1 MLSKYLIYI
10 IGFVTVGLLV
20 ACSEPEES
28 IASSSNGNILV
39 EKLFNVDGCT
49 VYRFQ
54 DAGYNRYFSSCK
66 TGHSEMTYLQNCGKN
81 CSRPETI
88 SSSN

>member
-1 MLSKYLIYI
+1 MNKLVVALSCLI
-10 IGFVTVGLLV
+10 LA
-20 ACSEPEES
+20 ACSEPAES
-28 IASSSNGNILV
+28 TVASSNGNIPV

-81 CSRPETI
+81 CTRPETI
-88 SSSN
+88 SSN

>member
-1 MLSKYLIYI
+1 MIKFVIALSCL
-10 IGFVTVGLLV
+10 LLV
-20 ACSEPEES
+20 ACTEPAES
-28 IASSSNGNILV
+28 TVASSNGNIPV

-54 DAGYNRYFSSCK
+54 DGGYNRYFSNCK
-66 TGHSEMTYLQNCGKN
+66 SGSSEVTYQQNCGKN

-88 SSSN
+88 SSN

>member
-1 MLSKYLIYI
+1 MLK
-10 IGFVTVGLLV
+10 FVIALSCLLLV
-20 ACSEPEES
+20 ACTEPAES
-28 IASSSNGNILV
+28 TVASSNGNIPV

-54 DAGYNRYFSSCK
+54 DGGYNRYFSSCK
-66 TGHSEMTYLQNCGKN
+66 TGRSEVTYQQNCGKN

-88 SSSN
+88 SSN

>member
-1 MLSKYLIYI
+1 MLK
-10 IGFVTVGLLV
+10 FVIALSCLLLV
-20 ACSEPEES
+20 ACTEPAES
-28 IASSSNGNILV
+28 TVASSNRNIPV

-54 DAGYNRYFSSCK
+54 DGGYNRYFSSCK
-66 TGHSEMTYLQNCGKN
+66 SGHSEVTYQQNCGKN

-88 SSSN
+88 SSN

>member
-1 MLSKYLIYI
+1 MLK
-10 IGFVTVGLLV
+10 FVIALSCLLLV
-20 ACSEPEES
+20 ACTEPAES
-28 IASSSNGNILV
+28 TASSSNPNVSV
-39 EKLFNVDGCT
+39 EKLLTVDDCT

-66 TGHSEMTYLQNCGKN
+66 TGHSEMTYQQNCGKN

-88 SSSN
+88 SSD